1 MNCCA
6 KRRGAP
12 QASTVFI
19 IVSLSCSSLSLS
31 KTVIICREMVRV
43 WVTENPLSL
52 SLYILLCLFVCLFLS
67 LSLGMYRCC
76 CPFLALERRGLRT
89 SMCTLS
95 RYTICTPDCMR
106 VTPESYTNNRS
117 RLICLKYFF
126 NNLCKNQLNRILV
139 IDIRLSLF
147 ITSIL

>member
-67 LSLGMYRCC
+67 LCMYRCC

-106 VTPESYTNNRS
+106 ATPESNTNNRS

-126 NNLCKNQLNRILV
+126 NNSCKNQLNRILV